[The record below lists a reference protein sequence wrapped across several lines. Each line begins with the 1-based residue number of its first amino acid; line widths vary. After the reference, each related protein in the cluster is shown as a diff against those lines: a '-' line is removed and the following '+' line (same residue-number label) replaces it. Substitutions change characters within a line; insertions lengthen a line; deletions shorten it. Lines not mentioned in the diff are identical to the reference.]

1 MDHQQ
6 TSSAPTLK
14 LVLKELYN
22 KVSSKWEN
30 IGILLDIDDAPL
42 SKIKA
47 DNHGDSG
54 DCLREMLRIWLKKV
68 DPPPSWNDII
78 EALECLGKEKL
89 SKELKGKYCM

>member
-6 TSSAPTLK
+6 PKSAPTLK

-22 KVSSKWEN
+22 KVTSKWEN
-30 IGILLDIDDAPL
+30 IGILLDIDDGHL

-47 DNHGDSG
+47 DNRGDSG

-78 EALECLGKEKL
+78 EALECLEEEKL
-89 SKELKGKYCM
+89 SQEIKGRYCV